1 MRLGSF
7 VKSPVE
13 RKRYTIVYSDWLDTG
28 ETVTARVF
36 SVSPTSISSPFV
48 VDASSIASDGL
59 SVVYFVSGG
68 VDKTNYTVDVRV
80 TTSGGQVKEDTIYY
94 AVRDA

>member
-13 RKRYTIVYSDWLDTG
+13 RKRYTIDYTDWLDSG
-28 ETVTARVF
+28 ETVTACAF
-36 SVSPTSISSPFV
+36 SVTPTSISSPFV
-48 VDASSIASDGL
+48 VDASSIAADGL
-59 SVVYFVSGG
+59 SVVYFVNGG
-68 VDKTNYTVDVRV
+68 VDKSNYTVDVQA